1 MGRHRWSP
9 YPLAESMPGETDA
22 LEMDAP
28 ETDAPPWT
36 LHRGWLAAEDAK
48 HWTTLMTEKIAWE
61 QPVVKVYGRRHP
73 VPRMAVFLANKGVQY
88 RYSGT
93 THSGEGWPDW
103 FTPLLTSINDACR
116 SRFNGCLL
124 NLYRHGDDRMGW
136 HADDEPEI
144 DQTQPIGSLSLGASR
159 DFHLRHRVKRDHRIA
174 LTLSDGDLL
183 IMHPGC
189 QQNWMHSVP
198 QRRRISTP
206 RINLTFR
213 RFQPR

>member
-1 MGRHRWSP
+1 
-9 YPLAESMPGETDA
+9 MPCETEA
-22 LEMDAP
+22 PEMDAP

-48 HWTTLMTEKIAWE
+48 RWTRLMAEKIAWE
-61 QPVVKVYGRRHP
+61 QPVVKVYGRLHP
-73 VPRMAVFLANKGVQY
+73 VPRMTAFLADKGVQY

-116 SRFNGCLL
+116 TRFNGCLL

-159 DFHLRHRVKRDHRIA
+159 DFHLRHRVKRDRRIA
-174 LTLSDGDLL
+174 LPLSDGDLL

>member
-1 MGRHRWSP
+1 
-9 YPLAESMPGETDA
+9 MPGETDA

-61 QPVVKVYGRRHP
+61 QPVVKVYGRLHP

>member
-1 MGRHRWSP
+1 
-9 YPLAESMPGETDA
+9 MPCETDA

-61 QPVVKVYGRRHP
+61 QPVVKVYGRLHP

>member
-61 QPVVKVYGRRHP
+61 QPVVKVYGRLHP

>member
-61 QPVVKVYGRRHP
+61 QPVVKVYGRLHP

-116 SRFNGCLL
+116 TRFNGCLL